1 MFTYVA
7 NWTEKYCLCYQT
19 LDLLML
25 CDLSSKIFQVCDAKY
40 MLALTTQIILC
51 KLICPFA
58 MALCNIAKYFACLL
72 EIQKHLLIEENS
84 EPKLITM
91 NLPAMDVFSERR
103 WFKMV
108 ALEMG
113 VKSMQSYICIFMKVC
128 PYLQTSINQICL
140 CSSKHDVPHLFLCRG
155 EGLSLSNEAEYE
167 LR

>member
-1 MFTYVA
+1 MP
-7 NWTEKYCLCYQT
+7 
-19 LDLLML
+19 
-25 CDLSSKIFQVCDAKY
+25 CDLSNKLFEVCDAKY

-58 MALCNIAKYFACLL
+58 MALCNITKYFACLL

-84 EPKLITM
+84 EPKLVTI
-91 NLPAMDVFSERR
+91 NLPAMGVFSE
-103 WFKMV
+103 KMV
-108 ALEMG
+108 QDG

-140 CSSKHDVPHLFLCRG
+140 CSSKHDVLHLFLCRS
-155 EGLSLSNEAEYE
+155 EALSLSNEAEYE